1 MQPKRKRLSEAGALG
16 ALLGLIAGLVIR
28 WLTDGGLVAVLLSG
42 IIGIAT
48 GVAISIILR
57 RV

>member
-1 MQPKRKRLSEAGALG
+1 LG

-42 IIGIAT
+42 ISGIAA